1 MNLSIE
7 SIINSP
13 ADEIEIEKLGSDE
26 TERQIFE
33 CCNVALERKTKQ
45 TNEMEYNERVYTC
58 GAETLVMTT

>member
-13 ADEIEIEKLGSDE
+13 ADEIEIEKLDSDE
-26 TERQIFE
+26 TERQILE
-33 CCNVALERKTKQ
+33 CCNVDLERKTKQ
-45 TNEMEYNERVYTC
+45 TNEMEYNERVHTC